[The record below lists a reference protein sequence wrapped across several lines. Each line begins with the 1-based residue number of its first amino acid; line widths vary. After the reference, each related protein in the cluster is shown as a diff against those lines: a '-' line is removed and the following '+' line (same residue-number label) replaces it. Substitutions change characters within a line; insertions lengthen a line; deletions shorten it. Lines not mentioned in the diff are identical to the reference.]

1 MSCKILTTP
10 QFAKE
15 VKKLSKKFKAIKKDL
30 SQLIE
35 HLEAN
40 PTEGT
45 SLGNSC
51 YKIRVA
57 NSSIPTGKSGGFR
70 VITYFIDNENNLYLL
85 SIYSK
90 TEKETISDR
99 ELLDILGTL
108 DF

>member
-1 MSCKILTTP
+1 MGCKILTTP

-35 HLEAN
+35 HLEEN

-108 DF
+108 NF